1 MWRAAKRLQTKD
13 RLATKWS
20 LTIKDDSNNNSGSN
34 NNLDADFL
42 GESPTE
48 CTMLNGD
55 HYVKRDSMIE
65 SNPAPPVTSSITAT
79 TTTPTTKTSPK
90 RLHRPSHFF
99 NAVRMPLVE
108 IGILSIFGH
117 KARLQMHTRSTEK
130 GEDKARKTLGVIMS
144 VFIICWLPFFILA
157 LGKSQQL
164 IVYLPKWLDTL
175 ALWLG
180 YSNRFARGIDL
191 SSPLNVTFLAC

>member
-1 MWRAAKRLQTKD
+1 MWKAAKRLQTKD

-20 LTIKDDSNNNSGSN
+20 LTIKDESNNNIGNLN
-34 NNLDADFL
+34 NNDVEIN

-48 CTMLNGD
+48 FTKLNGNQNAGGGD
-55 HYVKRDSMIE
+55 GKR
-65 SNPAPPVTSSITAT
+65 NSSFAAAT
-79 TTTPTTKTSPK
+79 TPPPPKSSPK

-99 NAVRMPLVE
+99 RMPLVE
-108 IGILSIFGH
+108 IGILSIFGN
-117 KARLQMHTRSTEK
+117 KARIQMHTRSTEK

-157 LGKSQQL
+157 LAKSQQL
-164 IVYLPKWLDTL
+164 ITYTPKWLDML

-180 YSNRFARGIDL
+180 YSNRL
-191 SSPLNVTFLAC
+191 

>member
-1 MWRAAKRLQTKD
+1 MVILYVRMWKAAKRLQTKD

-20 LTIKDDSNNNSGSN
+20 LTIKDESNNNIGNLN
-34 NNLDADFL
+34 NNDVEIN

-48 CTMLNGD
+48 FTMLNGNG
-55 HYVKRDSMIE
+55 KR
-65 SNPAPPVTSSITAT
+65 NSSFASG
-79 TTTPTTKTSPK
+79 TTPPPPKTSPK

-99 NAVRMPLVE
+99 RMPLVE
-108 IGILSIFGH
+108 IGILSIFGN

-157 LGKSQQL
+157 LAQSQRL
-164 IVYLPKWLDTL
+164 IIYTPKWLDTL
-175 ALWLG
+175 TLWLG
-180 YSNRFARGIDL
+180 YSNRL
-191 SSPLNVTFLAC
+191 